1 MNRTR
6 RSNPIFEHLAA
17 SPDFT
22 RFSEVLADLA
32 GIAMTLLSPEGEFH
46 IPFGDG
52 NKNRICRLIR
62 TTEKGASRCNA
73 CDLRNNLKAG
83 LLGKPLLYRCHA
95 GFYDINL
102 PIFVQGRH
110 VASISSGQLLTEP
123 PSQEGLAR
131 IRRRLAWLNAAPGE
145 LRRAYWSAPYLP
157 EEKIRCVMR
166 LLEIYSVQLCESL
179 HRIRDLESRLERTEL
194 RKAKEYVAERFTD
207 PDLGL
212 VGAASHA
219 GLSPAHFSH
228 LFRRETG
235 VAFTR
240 YVQRVRL
247 EEAKRLLKT
256 SEQSVSEICFACGF
270 NSLPHFIR
278 VFRTLE
284 RTTPGRFRRPAPE
297 S

>member
-6 RSNPIFEHLAA
+6 PSNPIFEHLAA

-52 NKNRICRLIR
+52 HKNRVCRLIR
-62 TTEKGASRCNA
+62 TTEAGVARCNA
-73 CDLRNNLKAG
+73 CDLRNNRKAG
-83 LLGKPLLYRCHA
+83 RLGKPLLYRCHA

-102 PIFVQGRH
+102 PIFVQGKH
-110 VASISSGQLLTEP
+110 VASISSGQILPER

-131 IRRRLAWLNAAPGE
+131 MCRRLAWLKAKPAE
-145 LRRAYWSAPYLP
+145 LQRAYWSAPFLP
-157 EEKIRCVMR
+157 KEKIRCVMR
-166 LLEIYSVQLCESL
+166 LLEIFSVQLCESL
-179 HRIRDLESRLERTEL
+179 HRIRDLESRLERAEI

-212 VGAASHA
+212 VAAAAHA

-228 LFRRETG
+228 LFRQETG

-240 YVQRVRL
+240 HVQRVRL
-247 EEAKRLLKT
+247 EEAKRLLRA
-256 SEQSVSEICFACGF
+256 SERSVSEICFACGF

-278 VFRTLE
+278 VFRTHE
-284 RTTPGRFRRPAPE
+284 RTTPGRFRHPE
-297 S
+297 RES